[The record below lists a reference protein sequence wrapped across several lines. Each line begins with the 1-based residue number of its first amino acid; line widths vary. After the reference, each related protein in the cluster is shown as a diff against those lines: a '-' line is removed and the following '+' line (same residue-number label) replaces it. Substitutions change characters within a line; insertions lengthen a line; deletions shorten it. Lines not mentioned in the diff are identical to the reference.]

1 MLYSNLIFIIYAFD
15 RFYYN
20 YYLFKVEMKL
30 MKARPQMKPRGMTSS
45 SLPSLYNITS
55 RTEERS
61 SLLEQAQHQQ
71 CFHPEVAPPPP
82 HGDNTE
88 PDCCARV
95 KVTNST
101 NHITL

>member
-20 YYLFKVEMKL
+20 DYLFKVEMKL
-30 MKARPQMKPRGMTSS
+30 MKPSPRIKPRPRTS
-45 SLPSLYNITS
+45 SLPSNY
-55 RTEERS
+55 
-61 SLLEQAQHQQ
+61 Q
-71 CFHPEVAPPPP
+71 CSHPDVAPPP